1 MVRLNYTAAL
11 ALIPMFIGG
20 VVFSLPGV
28 SIAQSGQVPA
38 AFANAVSEGEKEKVE
53 PVGQIKALTGVVSLR
68 SAAGRSKF
76 ASEGTKLYVGD
87 IVNTQKGSTAVLKFI
102 DGTQVALR
110 PSTRFVVED
119 YEFKS
124 DDPVSDKAEFKL
136 LKGGL
141 RTLTGLI
148 SKRGNVDAFALKS
161 ETATI
166 GIRGTDFSA
175 RLCEGDECDK
185 TSSSEKDSVVATNT
199 STAGVAGRVSQV
211 AGVLKAR
218 TPNGDLRDLQRGSPV
233 FSGDAVLAGPDGF
246 GVLTMADA
254 TRLTIPANSEMS
266 IEAYRYAPAAPK
278 GSVASFKLLKGAVR
292 FVTGAIGKSQPD
304 NVKFATETAT
314 IGIRGTSGDISC
326 VPVAS
331 GAGTAVV
338 SCAGGNVRV
347 NVDMR
352 SGSVLITT
360 PKGSLRVNEGQSG
373 FLLLGGLGVPTLS
386 PVPLNTLQNVPNSG
400 PVPENTPNNF
410 EELSIGDLVDEN
422 GNAKKKGPRLF
433 VSVSDGKI
441 QVRNEG
447 SDQQAEVSRGEGLY
461 IFAVTGERP
470 RFLRAPPRIL
480 ATDKTLSQPSFTVE
494 GKQCTPG

>member
-1 MVRLNYTAAL
+1 MLSLKKSVALRLLSCVA
-11 ALIPMFIGG
+11 
-20 VVFSLPGV
+20 VVGQFFLTGFAY
-28 SIAQSGQVPA
+28 AQEGQVPS
-38 AFANAVSEGEKEKVE
+38 AFAGAVSEGQEKKEE
-53 PVGQIKALTGVVSLR
+53 PVGHIKAITGVVSLK

-102 DGTQVALR
+102 DNTQVALR

-119 YEFKS
+119 YEFKP
-124 DDPVSDKAEFKL
+124 DDPVSDKAQFKL

-175 RLCEGDECDK
+175 RLCDAEDCEK
-185 TSSSEKDSVVATNT
+185 TASSEKDSVVSTNT

-211 AGVLKAR
+211 MGSLKAR
-218 TPNGDLRDLQRGSPV
+218 TPNGEERELQRGSPV
-233 FSGDAVLAGPDGF
+233 FSGDAVLAGADGF

-278 GSVASFKLLKGAVR
+278 GSIASFKLLKGAVR
-292 FVTGAIGKSQPD
+292 FVTGAIGKAQPD

-326 VPVAS
+326 VPVSS
-331 GAGTAVV
+331 GAGAAVI
-338 SCAGGNVRV
+338 SCSGGNVRV

-360 PKGSLRVNEGQSG
+360 PQGSLRVNEGQSG
-373 FLLLGGLGVPTLS
+373 FLLLGGLGAPTLS
-386 PVPLNTLQNVPNSG
+386 PVPLNTLQNLPNSG
-400 PVPENTPNNF
+400 PVPENTPSNF
-410 EELSIGDLVDEN
+410 EDLSIGDLPDV
-422 GNAKKKGPRLF
+422 NAKDKKKGPRLF

-447 SDQQAEVSRGEGLY
+447 SDQQAEVTRGEGLY
-461 IFAVTGERP
+461 VFAVSGERP

-480 ATDKTLSQPSFTVE
+480 ATDKTLSQPSFTIE